1 MIDKCIRSRGTV
13 SRIGIAVTTA
23 GVAGLALA
31 SPASATI
38 IDQYIDVPQCAEPQT
53 QVCQQIPTVPFRAK
67 YDGPIL
73 MWFTANQNHCSDMIP
88 HIIIDGTE
96 WGTTERAGPGQRTRG
111 HEIFMT
117 KGDHAIG
124 VQAEGIEGG
133 CNIGFVSSWGG
144 TLHIET
150 TYDDSKGFAVPPPA

>member
-13 SRIGIAVTTA
+13 SRIGFAVTIA

-38 IDQYIDVPQCAEPQT
+38 IDKYIDVPECWIPQT
-53 QVCQQIPTVPFRAK
+53 QMCEPIPYVPFRAK

-73 MWFTANQNHCSDMIP
+73 VEFTANRNHCSDIIA
-88 HIIIDGTE
+88 HIMVDGTE
-96 WGTTERAGPGQRTRG
+96 WGSNTVGPGQKDG
-111 HEIFMT
+111 GYEIPMT
-117 KGDHAIG
+117 AGDHIIG

-133 CNIGFVSSWGG
+133 CNVGFVSAWAPC
-144 TLHIET
+144 T
-150 TYDDSKGFAVPPPA
+150 